1 MMQTMKEET
10 IAMGQPMKTVN
21 ASGECRVRNFIWV
34 GGAVVLSCLLY
45 STDVLQAR
53 GEDVAGA
60 VKQASGQESKRILEL
75 ETYKGATAFSPMLF
89 GHNLE
94 TTSDRPE
101 LGRAAASTGR
111 STISRLGK

>member
-1 MMQTMKEET
+1 MKKT
-10 IAMGQPMKTVN
+10 RLHRRIAGLISLLALSLAPLPALHAAGEVN
-21 ASGECRVRNFIWV
+21 
-34 GGAVVLSCLLY
+34 
-45 STDVLQAR
+45 
-53 GEDVAGA
+53 
-60 VKQASGQESKRILEL
+60 QASGQESKRILEL